1 MRRKKGKKAQRS
13 SGESARERESNTAIG
28 LTFRRAAYWLV
39 DCTPTLHESLH
50 GFYNYN
56 TVDSYGTI
64 INLGHSP
71 GNYDTDSLDVA
82 TLVSRP
88 FFNRD
93 AAIGRDPN
101 KGRLA
106 AYLH

>member
-1 MRRKKGKKAQRS
+1 MRKRKKERGPREAAASR
-13 SGESARERESNTAIG
+13 RERESNTAIG

-50 GFYNYN
+50 SFYNYN

-64 INLGHSP
+64 INLGHCP

-82 TLVSRP
+82 TLVGRP

-101 KGRLA
+101 RGRLA